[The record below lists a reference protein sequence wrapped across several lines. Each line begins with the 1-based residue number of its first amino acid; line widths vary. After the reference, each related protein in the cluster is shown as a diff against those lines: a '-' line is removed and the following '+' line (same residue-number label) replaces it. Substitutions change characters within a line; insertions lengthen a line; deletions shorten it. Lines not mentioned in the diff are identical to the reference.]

1 MKAVL
6 LGSNGLLG
14 GAVTAQA
21 AYEFIAP
28 RHAELDLL
36 NFAAVQAF
44 IAQHRPDVVINC
56 TAYSQVDQAED
67 EPSSAYA
74 LNHHAVENLV
84 AACDAVQTSLVHF
97 STDFVFDGT
106 KGSAY
111 VESDAP
117 NALSVYGASKLAGEQ
132 AVLKSAG
139 NHFAFRVS
147 WLYGAAGK
155 NFFSGVRNWLQEERH
170 LPIVSDQTST
180 PNDVTNLARVL
191 NAWLS
196 KAKAHEAGCKAF
208 FAQHRGLYHFS
219 APQVM
224 SRYEFA
230 QHVAADLKQQGIT
243 VKATMEPVPASRFP
257 MKAKR
262 PQHSGLNS
270 SKFTQTFDLA
280 FVV

>member
-14 GAVTAQA
+14 GAISAQGA
-21 AYEFIAP
+21 HEFIAP
-28 RHAELDLL
+28 AHAELDLL
-36 NFAAVQAF
+36 DFAAVQAF
-44 IAQHRPDVVINC
+44 MQQHRPDVVINC
-56 TAYSQVDQAED
+56 TAYSQVDLAED
-67 EPSSAYA
+67 EPEKAYA
-74 LNHHAVENLV
+74 LNHHAAANLV
-84 AACDAVQTSLVHF
+84 AACDATHSTLVHF

-111 VESDAP
+111 TESDAP

-132 AVLKSAG
+132 AVLQSAG

-147 WLYGAAGK
+147 WLYGPAGK

-196 KAKAHEAGCKAF
+196 KAKAHEAGCQAF
-208 FAQHRGLYHFS
+208 FQQHRGLYHFS

-230 QHVAADLKQQGIT
+230 QQVAADLKSKGVA

-262 PQHSGLNS
+262 PAHSGLNS
-270 SKFTQTFDLA
+270 QKFEKC
-280 FVV
+280 FVIKF

>member
-14 GAVTAQA
+14 GAIAAQA
-21 AYEFIAP
+21 AHEFIAP

-36 NFAAVQAF
+36 DFAAVRHWIALQA
-44 IAQHRPDVVINC
+44 PDVVINC
-56 TAYSQVDQAED
+56 TAYSQVDLAED
-67 EPSSAYA
+67 EPEKADA
-74 LNHHAVENLV
+74 LNHRAVKNLAV
-84 AACDAVQTSLVHF
+84 ACDAVKASLVHF

-106 KGSAY
+106 KGAAY
-111 VESDAP
+111 VETDAP
-117 NALSVYGASKLAGEQ
+117 NPLGVYGTSKLAGEQ
-132 AVLKSAG
+132 AVLASSGA
-139 NHFAFRVS
+139 HFAFRVS

-180 PNDVTNLARVL
+180 PNDVTNLARVF
-191 NAWLS
+191 NAWLFLV
-196 KAKAHEAGCKAF
+196 KNHPAGSQAF
-208 FAQHRGLYHFS
+208 FQQHKGLYHFS

-230 QHVAADLKQQGIT
+230 QRVSEDLKSKGIY

-262 PQHSGLNS
+262 PAHSGLDS
-270 SKFTQTFDLA
+270 SKFQKQFGIKL
-280 FVV
+280 

>member
-21 AYEFIAP
+21 AHEFIAP

-36 NFAAVQAF
+36 DFAAVQAF

-74 LNHHAVENLV
+74 LNHHAVENLL

-117 NALSVYGASKLAGEQ
+117 NALGVYGASKLAGEQ

-180 PNDVTNLARVL
+180 PNDVRNLARVL

-196 KAKAHEAGCKAF
+196 KAKSHEAGCKEF
-208 FAQHRGLYHFS
+208 FQQHRGLYHFS

-230 QHVAADLKQQGIT
+230 QQVAADLKQQGVA

-257 MKAKR
+257 MKATR
-262 PQHSGLNS
+262 PAHSGLNS
-270 SKFTQTFDLA
+270 EKFQRVFSITI
-280 FVV
+280 

>member
-14 GAVTAQA
+14 GAISAHHA
-21 AYEFIAP
+21 HEFIAP

-36 NFAAVQAF
+36 DFTSVQAF
-44 IAQHRPDVVINC
+44 MQQHRPDVVINC
-56 TAYSQVDQAED
+56 TAYSQVDLAED
-67 EPSSAYA
+67 EPETAYA
-74 LNHHAVENLV
+74 LNHHAAANLV
-84 AACDAVQTSLVHF
+84 AACDAVNSTLVHF

-111 VESDAP
+111 TESDTP
-117 NALSVYGASKLAGEQ
+117 NALSVYGASKLAGER
-132 AVLKSAG
+132 AVLQSAG
-139 NHFAFRVS
+139 SHFALRVS

-191 NAWLS
+191 NEWLTL
-196 KAKAHEAGCKAF
+196 AKAHEAGCAAF
-208 FAQHRGLYHFS
+208 FQQHKGLYHFS
-219 APQVM
+219 AAQVM

-230 QHVAADLKQQGIT
+230 QLVATDLKSKGVA
-243 VKATMEPVPASRFP
+243 VKATIEPVPASRFP
-257 MKAKR
+257 MKATR
-262 PQHSGLNS
+262 PQHSGLDS
-270 SKFTQTFDLA
+270 SL
-280 FVV
+280 FVNRFGIKL

>member
-14 GAVTAQA
+14 GAIIAQA
-21 AYEFIAP
+21 AHEFIAP
-28 RHAELDLL
+28 RHAELNLL
-36 NFAAVQAF
+36 DSEKVRAW
-44 IAQHRPDVVINC
+44 IASEAPDVVINC
-56 TAYSQVDQAED
+56 TAYSQVDTAED
-67 EPSSAYA
+67 EPAVADA
-74 LNHHAVENLV
+74 LNHVAVKNLV
-84 AACDAVQTSLVHF
+84 QACDAVKASLVHF

-106 KGSAY
+106 KDSAY
-111 VESDAP
+111 VETDAP
-117 NALSVYGASKLAGEQ
+117 NPLGEYGKSKLLGEQ
-132 AVLKSAG
+132 AVLNSPGA
-139 NHFAFRVS
+139 HFAFRVS

-180 PNDVTNLARVL
+180 PNDVRNLARVL

-196 KAKAHEAGCKAF
+196 LAKNHPAGCKAF
-208 FAQHRGLYHFS
+208 FQQHKGLYHFS
-219 APQVM
+219 APKVM

-230 QHVAADLKQQGIT
+230 QRVVADLKAQGIE

-262 PQHSGLNS
+262 PAHSGLNS
-270 SKFTQTFDLA
+270 GRFEKTFALR
-280 FVV
+280 F

>member
-14 GAVTAQA
+14 GAVSAQGA
-21 AYEFIAP
+21 HEFIAP
-28 RHAELDLL
+28 RHSELDLL
-36 NFAAVQAF
+36 DHAAVSAWIEAQA
-44 IAQHRPDVVINC
+44 PDVVINC
-56 TAYSQVDQAED
+56 TAYSQVDLAED
-67 EPSSAYA
+67 EPLVADA
-74 LNHHAVENLV
+74 LNHLALKNLT
-84 AACDAVQTSLVHF
+84 AACDTVQASLVHF

-111 VESDAP
+111 VETDAP
-117 NALSVYGASKLAGEQ
+117 NPLGVYGASKLAGEQ
-132 AVLKSAG
+132 AVLSSSGA
-139 NHFAFRVS
+139 HFAFRVS

-191 NAWLS
+191 NEWLS
-196 KAKAHEAGCKAF
+196 LAKNHPAGCQAF
-208 FAQHRGLYHFS
+208 FQQHKGLYHFS
-219 APQVM
+219 APQTM

-230 QHVAADLKQQGIT
+230 QRVVEDLKSKGIQ

-262 PQHSGLNS
+262 PAHSGLDSNRFQNQFGI
-270 SKFTQTFDLA
+270 KF
-280 FVV
+280 

>member
-1 MKAVL
+1 MKTVL

-14 GAVTAQA
+14 GAVSAQGA
-21 AYEFIAP
+21 HEFIAP
-28 RHAELDLL
+28 RHSELDLL
-36 NFAAVQAF
+36 DHAAVRTW
-44 IAQHRPDVVINC
+44 IAAQKPSVVINC
-56 TAYSQVDQAED
+56 TAYSQVDTAED
-67 EPSSAYA
+67 EPEKAYA
-74 LNHHAVENLV
+74 LNHLAVKNL
-84 AACDAVQTSLVHF
+84 AEACDAVQASLVHF
-97 STDFVFDGT
+97 STDFVFDGE

-117 NALSVYGASKLAGEQ
+117 NALGVYGASKLAGEQ
-132 AVLKSAG
+132 AVLASPGA
-139 NHFAFRVS
+139 HFAFRVS

-191 NAWLS
+191 NAWLTL
-196 KAKAHEAGCKAF
+196 AKNHASGCKTF
-208 FAQHRGLYHFS
+208 FQQNKGLYHFS

-230 QHVAADLKQQGIT
+230 QRVAEDLKSQGIA

-262 PQHSGLNS
+262 PAHSGLNS
-270 SKFTQTFDLA
+270 EKFRKQFGITL
-280 FVV
+280 

>member
-1 MKAVL
+1 MKIVL

-14 GAVTAQA
+14 GAISAQGA
-21 AYEFIAP
+21 HEFIAP

-36 NFAAVQAF
+36 DHAAVGAWVA
-44 IAQHRPDVVINC
+44 AQKPNVVINC
-56 TAYSQVDQAED
+56 TAYSQVDTAED
-67 EPSSAYA
+67 EPNAAIA
-74 LNHHAVENLV
+74 LNYLAVQNLV
-84 AACDAVQTSLVHF
+84 AACDAVQASLVHF

-106 KGSAY
+106 KGAAY
-111 VESDAP
+111 VEADLP
-117 NALSVYGASKLAGEQ
+117 NPLGVYGASKLAGEQ
-132 AVLKSAG
+132 AVLASAG
-139 NHFAFRVS
+139 AHFSFRVS
-147 WLYGAAGK
+147 WLYGSAGK

-196 KAKAHEAGCKAF
+196 KAKAHEAGCHAF
-208 FAQHRGLYHFS
+208 FQQHRGLYHFS

-230 QHVAADLKQQGIT
+230 QLVAADLKQQGIA

-262 PQHSGLNS
+262 PAHSGLNS
-270 SKFTQTFDLA
+270 DKFTQA
-280 FVV
+280 FGLEFA